1 MTTSIEAE
9 KDLLVT
15 PNDVK
20 EYLGIDY
27 DDDYSKKNIDKFIK
41 TVESTLKG
49 AINNFDKLK
58 KDDRAKQL
66 ALFIIEE
73 LYDRETSSSFKEN
86 ASREKLKAT
95 LMLQLQCEGRDMNG

>member
-66 ALFIIEE
+66 ALFII
-73 LYDRETSSSFKEN
+73 
-86 ASREKLKAT
+86 
-95 LMLQLQCEGRDMNG
+95 

>member
-41 TVESTLKG
+41 TAESTLQG

-95 LMLQLQCEGRDMNG
+95 LMLQLQCEGRNMNG